1 MRSFSL
7 QDAYGC
13 FQPDILHRASHREDE
28 LARLRHI
35 LHVLVPQPQSFRR
48 NPEPDD
54 ALFARSELHLGELLQ
69 QIHRCDDTRHTVAY
83 EDHRHLLARHAAR
96 VLQPE
101 GKPDASRGRT
111 HRVRLQVAVFKRGVA
126 QSVSEAESGPVVLAR
141 ASQPVARPVSGRRL
155 VTIHR
160 DLSCMPFTAARTI
173 SEAGKGSSLQ
183 VSPVRPQRVSSMP
196 IR

>member
-13 FQPDILHRASHREDE
+13 FQP
-28 LARLRHI
+28 
-35 LHVLVPQPQSFRR
+35 
-48 NPEPDD
+48 
-54 ALFARSELHLGELLQ
+54 
-69 QIHRCDDTRHTVAY
+69 
-83 EDHRHLLARHAAR
+83 
-96 VLQPE
+96 E
-101 GKPDASRGRT
+101 GKPDTSRART
-111 HRVRLQVAVFKRGVA
+111 HRVCLQAVVFRRGVA

-155 VTIHR
+155 VIIHR